1 MATKLFTLEHK
12 HPSAFSAEAFVRVDS
27 TWSIY
32 ARPNTN
38 QMAQGRNL

>member
-1 MATKLFTLEHK
+1 MKHILFTSEHK
-12 HPSAFSAEAFVRVDS
+12 QPSAFSAEVCVRVDS

-38 QMAQGRNL
+38 QFSQGRNL